1 MTQTYE
7 KSFTHFKTAAD
18 LGHSK
23 SLFELAEI
31 YEKGIGRNVSYKL
44 AYKYYRDFNDTE
56 EADISS
62 VLLRFRFVNK
72 ELVYTSQAMLDFQSI
87 FSWYI
92 IFNFFHIY

>member
-1 MTQTYE
+1 MVILKLITILDINSVLFYKYFTLKLVMTQTYE

-44 AYKYYRDFNDTE
+44 AYKYLINVIR
-56 EADISS
+56 AK
-62 VLLRFRFVNK
+62 R
-72 ELVYTSQAMLDFQSI
+72 
-87 FSWYI
+87 
-92 IFNFFHIY
+92 